1 MGAVEVFI
9 LLFAA
14 VGALIGYAS
23 LGGVVG
29 TGVGAIVGVVIGTI
43 VVQGVKSVAL

>member
-1 MGAVEVFI
+1 MGAGEVFI

-14 VGALIGYAS
+14 VGALVGYTS

-29 TGVGAIVGVVIGTI
+29 TGIGAIVGVVIGTI
-43 VVQGVKSVAL
+43 IIEGANSIAL